1 MIEILSAGLF
11 TTVQDEGRWGYQAFG
26 MPVAGCMDRYA
37 CRVANILAGNPPEAA
52 CLEMTL
58 TGDSLQFHQ
67 DAFVAVT
74 GADMQGT
81 LNGEPVANWSAFA
94 VPAGSVL
101 TFGYA
106 QEGCRGYLAVNGG
119 IDVPKVL
126 GSRATYT
133 RAAVGGVEGRKLRA
147 DDRLKIG
154 GEARLAGAACSLPP
168 EYKPSYGGSVTLRVL
183 PGPQDDL
190 FEPDGLTTLFNSGYT
205 ITNEADRMGYRLDGA
220 VIKHKGKADIVS
232 DALCQGAIQVPGHG
246 MPIVMMAD
254 RATTGGYTKI
264 GTVIGPDLTLM
275 AQAKPGDTVSF
286 RQCSDEG
293 AVEALKFERERYAA
307 IEAWRADAGK
317 PPAGEVRSFWMTV
330 NGQTYS
336 IEISE
341 ER

>member
-1 MIEILSAGLF
+1 MIEVLSAGLF

-26 MPVAGCMDRYA
+26 MPVAGAIDRYA

-58 TGDSLQFHQ
+58 TGDSLRFEK
-67 DAFVAVT
+67 DAFVAVS
-74 GADMQGT
+74 GAGMQAT
-81 LNGEPVANWSAFA
+81 LNSEPIADWSAFPVA
-94 VPAGSVL
+94 AGSVL
-101 TFGYA
+101 AFGYA
-106 QEGCRGYLAVNGG
+106 QEGCRGYLAVHGG
-119 IDVPKVL
+119 IDVPQVL
-126 GSRATYT
+126 GSRSTYT

-147 DDRLKIG
+147 GDFLKIG
-154 GEARLAGAACSLPP
+154 NQARMAGIACALPHEFRP
-168 EYKPSYGGSVTLRVL
+168 VYGSSVTLRVL
-183 PGPQDDL
+183 IGPQDDL
-190 FEPDGLTTLFNSGYT
+190 FTPEGITTLFNGSYT
-205 ITNEADRMGYRLDGA
+205 ISNEADRMGYRLEGP
-220 VIKHKGKADIVS
+220 VISHKAKADIVS

-275 AQAKPGDTVSF
+275 AQAKPGDGVAF

-293 AVEALKFERERYAA
+293 AVEALRTERERYAA
-307 IEAWRADAGK
+307 IADWRAGVTGTEKASVK
-317 PPAGEVRSFWMTV
+317 SFTMTV
-330 NGQTYS
+330 NGQVYS